1 VEAQTTRARLPFGA
15 RTVAAKARKLLPGF
29 TTIDCLEK
37 SRVFYAGI
45 VRALDQLAEPAAA
58 L

>member
-1 VEAQTTRARLPFGA
+1 
-15 RTVAAKARKLLPGF
+15 VAAKARKLLPGF